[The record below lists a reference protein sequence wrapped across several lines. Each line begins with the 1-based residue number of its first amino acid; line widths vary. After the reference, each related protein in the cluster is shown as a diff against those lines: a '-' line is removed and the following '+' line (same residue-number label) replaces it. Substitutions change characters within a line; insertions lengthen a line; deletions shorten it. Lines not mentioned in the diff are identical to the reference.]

1 MSTSLTLG
9 PGMTLCSLGIGVCL
23 LWLLQARHSCIIRSP
38 IGDTPPYAMANT
50 FLAQFTVTTDGQWNC
65 CDSCKSTAKP
75 YAVFMSPSYQ
85 RSLLNCSAFQQQ
97 FLSVPDCRA
106 DIAKRYHG
114 FADAQYISESLLEH
128 PLIADPGLCCK
139 CSCKGT
145 VLCSTTSL
153 CLRCL
158 P

>member
-1 MSTSLTLG
+1 MCAFCGCFKLG
-9 PGMTLCSLGIGVCL
+9 TAAASDPNHFPQVP
-23 LWLLQARHSCIIRSP
+23 P
-38 IGDTPPYAMANT
+38 IGDTPPYAVANT

-97 FLSVPDCRA
+97 FLSVLDCPA

-114 FADAQYISESLLEH
+114 FADGQYISESLLEH
-128 PLIADPGLCCK
+128 PLIADPGLGTCAASAHAKEQCCAA
-139 CSCKGT
+139 
-145 VLCSTTSL
+145 
-153 CLRCL
+153 L
-158 P
+158 PHCA